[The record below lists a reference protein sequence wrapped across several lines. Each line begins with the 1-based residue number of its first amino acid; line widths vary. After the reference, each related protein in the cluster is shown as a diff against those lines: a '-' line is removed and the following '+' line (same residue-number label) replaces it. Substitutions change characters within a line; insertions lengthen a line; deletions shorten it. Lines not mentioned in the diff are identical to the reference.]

1 MWDDEDDDL
10 DDDDDAHNIPSS
22 RGRAFID
29 LCYGVAK
36 ISYIE
41 DHRRIAVTTKM
52 TILTTTTTAILL
64 FYRPTT
70 TKTTGNDDDEDE
82 VMAEHSAEQTAQA
95 GPGKLTHEIHVTWG
109 HFCIFEGF
117 LSV

>member
-1 MWDDEDDDL
+1 VQDDDDDDDL
-10 DDDDDAHNIPSS
+10 DDDDERNIPSS

-41 DHRRIAVTTKM
+41 DYRRIAVTTKM
-52 TILTTTTTAILL
+52 TIMTTTTTTAILL

-82 VMAEHSAEQTAQA
+82 VKAEHSAERTAQA
-95 GPGKLTHEIHVTWG
+95 GPGRLTHE
-109 HFCIFEGF
+109 
-117 LSV
+117 